1 MCSSLPSTVDSTQL
15 TIHVI
20 TLNVSLQLLIQII
33 TLCTHTQAAPRQTS
47 GARRNLAT
55 TNTQRTAGWA
65 AMHAY
70 TICISQSYW
79 YCETHI
85 VVYIYVAERLIQREH
100 CNVKGGGG
108 SPCFDKMAEFL
119 RTPAISLI
127 FWHCWIFDDV
137 EMVGW
142 KKWCDNQTNK
152 KMWRREPT

>member
-1 MCSSLPSTVDSTQL
+1 MFITSINSWFNTVNNPCDNSECVSSTADPDNNFV
-15 TIHVI
+15 H
-20 TLNVSLQLLIQII
+20 
-33 TLCTHTQAAPRQTS
+33 THRPRQDRLPVPGGIWLLPTPR
-47 GARRNLAT
+47 GL
-55 TNTQRTAGWA
+55 QVGV

-70 TICISQSYW
+70 ICISQSYW

-127 FWHCWIFDDV
+127 FLTLLNIWWC
-137 EMVGW
+137 GNGGL
-142 KKWCDNQTNK
+142 KKV
-152 KMWRREPT
+152 MWQSDE